1 MGPEPHGPEAGTHP
15 LIGEIKGPKLG
26 PGVFG
31 CWVGGRGQELV
42 STHWGP
48 RGHRVSTD
56 PLVGGA
62 RSQSL
67 AAGPWGSWVGTGCSW
82 AGLGP
87 RKSWDWCP
95 TGEYIGAT
103 MVPGLMSA
111 HSLVG
116 GWERGGCGPGASA
129 DGVHSLVVEF
139 GSQG

>member
-15 LIGEIKGPKLG
+15 LAGEIKGPELG

-31 CWVGGRGQELV
+31 CWEGGPELV

-56 PLVGGA
+56 PMAGGA

-67 AAGPWGSWVGTGCSW
+67 APGPLGSGVGAGCSW

-87 RKSWDWCP
+87 SESWDWCP
-95 TGEYIGAT
+95 TAEYIGA
-103 MVPGLMSA
+103 
-111 HSLVG
+111 
-116 GWERGGCGPGASA
+116 
-129 DGVHSLVVEF
+129 
-139 GSQG
+139 